1 MTERK
6 RRIVVTG
13 SKGLVG
19 SHTFDYAKAQ
29 GADVLGVDI
38 VGRGNLTDYISA
50 DLTDLGQV
58 FDVLHGADAV
68 IHLAAINAQ
77 RVYPAARTYMTN
89 LASTFNVFQACYQLG
104 IKRVVAA
111 SSIQVNHTVT
121 PRTPI
126 RYQYFPFDEAHP
138 VDPQDDYSLS
148 KYSGELAADTFAHHY
163 GLTIVSL
170 RFTGVYMPESL
181 YKLAPGEEPDITSVH
196 YSYID
201 PRDTARACYLAAT
214 VPLPENTHT
223 VALIAARDHA
233 LDMPSLEYARRY
245 YPDTEIRP
253 GFGGYQSFLDT
264 TRAEKLFGFVP
275 QYSCRAI

>member
-138 VDPQDDYSLS
+138 VDPR
-148 KYSGELAADTFAHHY
+148 
-163 GLTIVSL
+163 TITACRSTAVNWLPTPSPIT
-170 RFTGVYMPESL
+170 TG
-181 YKLAPGEEPDITSVH
+181 
-196 YSYID
+196 
-201 PRDTARACYLAAT
+201 
-214 VPLPENTHT
+214 
-223 VALIAARDHA
+223 
-233 LDMPSLEYARRY
+233 
-245 YPDTEIRP
+245 
-253 GFGGYQSFLDT
+253 
-264 TRAEKLFGFVP
+264 
-275 QYSCRAI
+275 

>member
-1 MTERK
+1 MSEHRQ
-6 RRIVVTG
+6 RIVITG

-19 SHTFDYAKAQ
+19 RHAVDYASAQ

-38 VGRGNLTDYISA
+38 VGRGNYTDYISA

-77 RVYPAARTYMTN
+77 RVFPAAHTYMTN
-89 LASTFNVFQACYQLG
+89 LSSTFNVFQACYQLG

-126 RYQYFPFDEAHP
+126 RYRYLPFDEAHP
-138 VDPQDDYSLS
+138 VDPQDEYSLS
-148 KYSGELAADTFAHHY
+148 KYSGELAADMFAHHY

-170 RFTGVYMPESL
+170 RFAGVFMPEAL
-181 YKLAPGEEPDITSVH
+181 FTLAPGEQPDARSVL
-196 YSYID
+196 YSYLD
-201 PRDTARACYLAAT
+201 PRDAGRACYLAAT
-214 VPLPENTHT
+214 APLPDRSHT
-223 VALIAARDHA
+223 VALIAARDQA
-233 LDMPSLEYARRY
+233 LDMPSLEFAQRY
-245 YPDTEIRP
+245 YPDAEIRP
-253 GFGGYQSFLDT
+253 GFGGYQSFVDT
-264 TRAEKLFGFVP
+264 TRAEKLLGFVAE
-275 QYSCRAI
+275 YSCR

>member
-77 RVYPAARTYMTN
+77 LAKVEETARRHGSAVAIGHPKDATIAA
-89 LASTFNVFQACYQLG
+89 
-104 IKRVVAA
+104 
-111 SSIQVNHTVT
+111 
-121 PRTPI
+121 
-126 RYQYFPFDEAHP
+126 
-138 VDPQDDYSLS
+138 
-148 KYSGELAADTFAHHY
+148 LAAWLPTLRQR
-163 GLTIVSL
+163 GLVLVPISAIVRQS
-170 RFTGVYMPESL
+170 M
-181 YKLAPGEEPDITSVH
+181 
-196 YSYID
+196 
-201 PRDTARACYLAAT
+201 AA
-214 VPLPENTHT
+214 
-223 VALIAARDHA
+223 A
-233 LDMPSLEYARRY
+233 
-245 YPDTEIRP
+245 
-253 GFGGYQSFLDT
+253 
-264 TRAEKLFGFVP
+264 K
-275 QYSCRAI
+275 